1 MVNTEGLKYYFENV
15 DNVPQKILD
24 DVFALIEEYNT
35 FTETKET
42 KRKSP
47 NTSGV
52 VQVDAETGKEIARFA
67 TKKEANIAIGKKENS
82 SGISDAA
89 NGRSSTHKAYGYKW
103 YQDVIPLTQLN
114 IPNEALIDLTK
125 GIDITYHIYF

>member
-1 MVNTEGLKYYFENV
+1 MINTEGLKYYFENV

-24 DVFALIEEYNT
+24 DIFTLINEYNA

-42 KRKSP
+42 KRRSP

-52 VQVDAETGKEIARFA
+52 VQVDVETGKEIARFA
-67 TKKEANIAIGKKENS
+67 TKKEANVAIGKKENS

-89 NGRSSTHKAYGYKW
+89 NGRTSTHKAYGFKW
-103 YQDVIPLTQLN
+103 YHTDEWDEMN
-114 IPNEALIDLTK
+114 K
-125 GIDITYHIYF
+125 

>member
-24 DVFALIEEYNT
+24 DIFALIEEYNVLT
-35 FTETKET
+35 APVEK

-47 NTSGV
+47 NKSGV
-52 VQVDAETGKEIARFA
+52 VQIDIETGKEIARFK
-67 TKKEANIAIGKKENS
+67 TTKEANIALGKKETS

-89 NGRSSTHKAYGYKW
+89 NGRSSTHNAYGFKW
-103 YQDVIPLTQLN
+103 YHADEWDEMN
-114 IPNEALIDLTK
+114 K
-125 GIDITYHIYF
+125 